1 MTKKEIDEIR
11 PECRKLVIKSQI
23 IDLSHQLYRNI
34 WLRLTMAIIG
44 MQLLFAFGGIFLK
57 YACGIETVSTSTAGA
72 VCSWGYC
79 LLVVIGSFISNK
91 AMNKA
96 QTTKSLLYKLIDSY
110 VEDKV
115 IESEEDE
122 GEE

>member
-23 IDLSHQLYRNI
+23 IDLSHQLYRDI

-44 MQLLFAFGGIFLK
+44 MQLVFALGGIFLK
-57 YACGIETVSTSTAGA
+57 YVFNVETVSTGIAGA
-72 VCSWGYC
+72 ICSWGYC

-91 AMNKA
+91 AMSKA
-96 QTTKSLLYKLIDSY
+96 QKTKCLLYKLIDSY

-115 IESEEDE
+115 IESEENE

>member
-23 IDLSHQLYRNI
+23 IDLSHQLYRDI
-34 WLRLTMAIIG
+34 WLRLTIVIIG

-57 YACGIETVSTSTAGA
+57 YVFNVETVPTGIAGA

-79 LLVVIGSFISNK
+79 LLIVIGSFISNK

-115 IESEEDE
+115 IESEENE

>member
-23 IDLSHQLYRNI
+23 IDLSHQLYRDI

-44 MQLLFAFGGIFLK
+44 MQLLFVFGGIFLK
-57 YACGIETVSTSTAGA
+57 YVCGIETVSTSIVVAI
-72 VCSWGYC
+72 CSWGYF

-91 AMNKA
+91 AMSKA
-96 QTTKSLLYKLIDSY
+96 QKTKSLLYKLIDSY

-115 IESEEDE
+115 IESEENE

>member
-1 MTKKEIDEIR
+1 MNKEEIDKIR

-34 WLRLTMAIIG
+34 WLKLTMVIIG

-57 YACGIETVSTSTAGA
+57 YVCGIETVSVSIVGA

-79 LLVVIGSFISNK
+79 LLVVIGSFISRK

-96 QTTKSLLYKLIDSY
+96 QITKNLLYKLIDSY
-110 VEDKV
+110 IEDKI
-115 IESEEDE
+115 IESDENE

>member
-1 MTKKEIDEIR
+1 MTKKEIDRIR

-23 IDLSHQLYRNI
+23 IDLTHQLYRDI
-34 WLRLTMAIIG
+34 WLKLTMAIIG
-44 MQLLFAFGGIFLK
+44 MQMLFVFGSIFLR
-57 YACGIETVSTSTAGA
+57 YVFNMETVPTGIAGA

-79 LLVVIGSFISNK
+79 LLVVIGSIVSRK
-91 AMNKA
+91 AMAKA
-96 QTTKSLLYKLIDSY
+96 QETKFLLYRLIDSY

>member
-23 IDLSHQLYRNI
+23 IDLSHQLYRDI
-34 WLRLTMAIIG
+34 WLKLTMAIIG
-44 MQLLFAFGGIFLK
+44 MQLLFVFGSIFLK
-57 YACGIETVSTSTAGA
+57 YVFNVETVSTSTAGA

-91 AMNKA
+91 AMAKA
-96 QTTKSLLYKLIDSY
+96 QITKDLLYRLIDSY
-110 VEDKV
+110 VEDKI

>member
-23 IDLSHQLYRNI
+23 IDLSHQLYRDI
-34 WLRLTMAIIG
+34 WLKLTIAIIG
-44 MQLLFAFGGIFLK
+44 MQLLFVFGSIFLK
-57 YACGIETVSTSTAGA
+57 YVFNVETVSTGVAGA

-79 LLVVIGSFISNK
+79 LLVVIGSIVSKK
-91 AMNKA
+91 AMSKA
-96 QTTKSLLYKLIDSY
+96 QETKGLLYRLIDSY